1 MWSDNETTVDYLNFG
16 VVADACAKLLQ
27 QAKGTPISVGISG
40 GWGVGKTSLVRMI
53 EGRLKNADTPG
64 KNTYVVV
71 TFNPWLYQDFEGARS
86 ALLQLVG
93 DEVLRLA
100 AKDETLLKKARKVLK
115 RINLLRLAQLGGEAA
130 ATLYTGVPVGSIG
143 SAIMKVGGFFGLGG
157 KDDADDST
165 NSDDDVNK
173 GEAGKEKEDGLLKP
187 AEPVSLPN
195 EIQAFRDALEE
206 LLEELKV
213 TLVVFVDDLDRCLPK
228 TAISTLE
235 SIRLLL
241 FLKRSAFVIAA
252 DNEFIKGAVRVH
264 FEGTGISGEVETNYF
279 DKLIQVPLHVPRL
292 GTNEAKAYL
301 ALLLMERA
309 HADGDFD
316 IEKFNAAKKAIPERL
331 QTSWRGDAVST
342 EFLQAQAGVDNVKMV
357 ALMELAEGLA
367 PLLTAS
373 SVKAN
378 PRLMKRFLNTV
389 YLRSALAEPQG
400 IQLDIP
406 ALAKWHLVERCNE
419 PLANALAALVTS
431 GSDGRVPAL
440 QAAEEAAKDSSKA
453 LPDPFKVNDESFARE
468 WLQLKPALGE
478 LDLRPLLHLSRDT
491 ATRDFGADNMTTA
504 GRALRDA
511 LAVATTSNAPL
522 TAAIKAVDAAQAGMA
537 MARAW
542 QLRAGKRTWRL
553 AEDVVTLIEPCKV
566 FPELVSQASE
576 LLKTAPV
583 AKIGPGII
591 PSLYEQSWAR
601 PILDEWEGSSHLDKT
616 AKNAIQAKKKVK

>member
-27 QAKGTPISVGISG
+27 QAQGAPLSVGISG
-40 GWGVGKTSLVRMI
+40 GWGVGKTSLVRMV
-53 EGRLKNADTPG
+53 ESRLKNANTPG

-100 AKDETLLKKARKVLK
+100 ASDETLRKKAKKLLK

-130 ATLYTGVPVGSIG
+130 VTLYTGVPVGSIG
-143 SAIMKVGGFFGLGG
+143 AAIMKVGGFFGLGG
-157 KDDADDST
+157 KDDADE
-165 NSDDDVNK
+165 SDDG
-173 GEAGKEKEDGLLKP
+173 GEGKDKADKEKSPGLLKP

-195 EIQAFRDALEE
+195 EIQAFRNALEE

-241 FLKRSAFVIAA
+241 FLKRSAFVVAA
-252 DNEFIKGAVRVH
+252 DNEFIRGAVRVH
-264 FEGTGISGEVETNYF
+264 FEGTGISGEVATNYF

-301 ALLLMERA
+301 ALLLMEQA

-316 IEKFNAAKKAIPERL
+316 RQKFEAAKQAIPERL
-331 QTSWRGDAVST
+331 KTSWKGDAVTT
-342 EFLQAQAGVDNVKMV
+342 EFLQSQVGLDNAPLV
-357 ALMELAEGLA
+357 ALMALAEGLA
-367 PLLTAS
+367 PLLTTS
-373 SVKAN
+373 SAVNAN

-400 IQLDIP
+400 ISLDIP
-406 ALAKWHLVERCNE
+406 SLAKWHLIERCDE
-419 PLANALAALVTS
+419 ALANALAARVTS
-431 GSDGRVPAL
+431 ASDGRVPAL
-440 QAAEEAAKDSSKA
+440 QAAEAAAAGGSERP
-453 LPDPFKVNDESFARE
+453 LPEPFKDDAFNRE
-468 WLQLKPALGE
+468 WLQLQPALGE
-478 LDLRPLLHLSRDT
+478 TDLRPLLHLSRDT
-491 ATRDFGADNMTTA
+491 ATREFGADNMTPA
-504 GRALRDA
+504 GRDLRDA
-511 LAVATTSNAPL
+511 LASATASNAPL
-522 TAAIKAVDAAQAGMA
+522 TAAIKAAGAIQAGMA
-537 MARAW
+537 MGRAW
-542 QLRAGKRTWRL
+542 QLKAAKRTWR
-553 AEDVVTLIEPCKV
+553 AGEDVILLIEPCKV
-566 FPELVSQASE
+566 FPELAVQASV
-576 LLKTAPV
+576 LLAEAPV

-591 PSLYEQSWAR
+591 PPLYAQIWAR
-601 PILDEWEGSSHLDKT
+601 AIVDPWEGNAQLDRN
-616 AKNAIQAKKKVK
+616 AKLAIQRAKKGVQ